1 MKKKIISAASALII
15 LFTANAQ
22 MPAGFE
28 KGSVTLADGTT
39 LSGFV
44 KDNMKRDASV
54 VYTDANG
61 SNKTAYSAS
70 IINAAGINGTD
81 YRSIKG
87 DFFKVICNGKIC
99 FLQKASNATGK
110 TIYNGSEAII
120 VDGTPGKTGDYF
132 SYSNNE
138 LVLINK
144 KSVDA
149 FIGQMSSCNEA
160 LEKAKAINGNIA
172 ALADAVAIY
181 NSLSK

>member
-1 MKKKIISAASALII
+1 M
-15 LFTANAQ
+15 
-22 MPAGFE
+22 
-28 KGSVTLADGTT
+28 
-39 LSGFV
+39 
-44 KDNMKRDASV
+44 
-54 VYTDANG
+54 
-61 SNKTAYSAS
+61 
-70 IINAAGINGTD
+70 
-81 YRSIKG
+81 
-87 DFFKVICNGKIC
+87 
-99 FLQKASNATGK
+99 QKASNATGK